1 MADSLPTIYYRYFS
15 DSRIGP
21 HRRLGIGAAR
31 DVKLYG
37 LQVVRLSHRLSH
49 GVRIPASGDDRVT
62 GHQRGFG
69 ESTPMPRPAPV
80 ISQVF
85 LLLMTSP

>member
-15 DSRIGP
+15 DSRSGP

-37 LQVVRLSHRLSH
+37 LQV
-49 GVRIPASGDDRVT
+49 P
-62 GHQRGFG
+62 
-69 ESTPMPRPAPV
+69 PP
-80 ISQVF
+80 
-85 LLLMTSP
+85 